1 MSINLELARTQMVNQ
16 QVRAWDV
23 LDPAVLAVL
32 AQVPREQFVPPRF
45 RNLAFAD
52 IALPLGSGSG
62 GGQSMMTPQVEGRLL
77 QALTLRGTD
86 RVLEVGTGSGFLTA
100 CLARLTGQVT
110 SLEILPELADSARRN
125 LRGVSTWNAE
135 VRTGDV
141 FGFRPDAP
149 YDVIVITG
157 SLPKP
162 DDRFQHWLA
171 EGGRLFLVTGEDPLM
186 RARLVTRQGPDQW
199 TTTTLFETSLPALLH
214 ATQPSK
220 FIF

>member
-1 MSINLELARTQMVNQ
+1 MNINVEAARTQMVNQ

-52 IALPLGSGSG
+52 IAIPLDTGNG
-62 GGQSMMTPQVEGRLL
+62 GRQSMLTPQVEGRLL

-86 RVLEVGTGSGFLTA
+86 RVLEVGTGSGFLVA
-100 CLARLTGQVT
+100 CLARLTGEVT
-110 SLEILPELADSARRN
+110 SLEILPELADAARRN

-135 VRTGDV
+135 VRTADV
-141 FGFRPDAP
+141 FGFRPDRP
-149 YDVIVITG
+149 YDVIVVTG

-171 EGGRLFLVTGEDPLM
+171 DGGRLFLVTGEDPLM
-186 RARLVTRQGPDQW
+186 EARLVTRQGPDQW
-199 TTTTLFETSLPALLH
+199 STTTLFETSLPALLH
-214 ATQPSK
+214 VTPLSK
-220 FIF
+220 FRF